1 MQKAGGAG
9 HLQRVT
15 FWCEACQPSGMAT
28 LQPVLPSGGAVKR
41 PAVGMAEGA
50 GQRAARPA
58 AAGTGLAPA
67 PASAGCAQGLAP
79 GTGHPQA
86 GASAGHTAGPW
97 DGASAQVPPGPQ
109 GPSLPQ
115 ACCNVHGRRSLRLK
129 RVRKTGL
136 TAGRLFF
143 SCQASG
149 CNFFAWADAGFP
161 RCNCQQAVAPGAA
174 RPASVLRVSKKEG
187 SGGRWFFSCGQGP
200 QPPAMGRCPDSDQ
213 QQGQGSGRHGRC
225 NFFAWAT
232 PAHLEPLGPLLTP
245 LL

>member
-28 LQPVLPSGGAVKR
+28 LQPVPPGGAAVKR

-58 AAGTGLAPA
+58 GLAPA
-67 PASAGCAQGLAP
+67 PSPAGACAQRLAP
-79 GTGHPQA
+79 STGHPPA
-86 GASAGHTAGPW
+86 GALASSHTTRPS
-97 DGASAQVPPGPQ
+97 DGAPALAPPWPQ

-129 RVRKTGL
+129 RVRKTGH

-200 QPPAMGRCPDSDQ
+200 QPPAMGRRPNSDQ
-213 QQGQGSGRHGRC
+213 QQEQESGRHGRC